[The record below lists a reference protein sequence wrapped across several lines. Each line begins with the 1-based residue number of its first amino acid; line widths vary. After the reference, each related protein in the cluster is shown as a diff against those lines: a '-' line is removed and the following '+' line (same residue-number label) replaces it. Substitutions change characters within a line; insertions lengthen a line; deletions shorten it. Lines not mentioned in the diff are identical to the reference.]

1 MALAALCLEGILKL
15 GGTLKGLVKPEKI
28 KKTKNQCIEKGLI
41 TGWGGGLSLSVTV
54 TLSLGPLLFSWVRLG
69 PTPH

>member
-1 MALAALCLEGILKL
+1 M
-15 GGTLKGLVKPEKI
+15 
-28 KKTKNQCIEKGLI
+28 
-41 TGWGGGLSLSVTV
+41 GWGGGLSLSVTV